1 MSYLIEKQTEWRLK
15 PWYSRDIQC
24 RDMKCGST
32 GENGCF
38 ALWLPA
44 EHSDFRAGC
53 ILCGGF
59 VFQGLTS
66 ANKLSRVQ
74 RVPFRRLQGSQV

>member
-1 MSYLIEKQTEWRLK
+1 MSYLLEKQREWRLK

-44 EHSDFRAGC
+44 EHTQISELAAY
-53 ILCGGF
+53 F
-59 VFQGLTS
+59 VAALYSEG
-66 ANKLSRVQ
+66 
-74 RVPFRRLQGSQV
+74 